1 MKETRKRNKQYFSM
15 VTAKAEKIKSIVSE
29 SYPIFFKQGTDIKPL
44 LLEKEFQEKFME
56 FN

>member
-1 MKETRKRNKQYFSM
+1 M